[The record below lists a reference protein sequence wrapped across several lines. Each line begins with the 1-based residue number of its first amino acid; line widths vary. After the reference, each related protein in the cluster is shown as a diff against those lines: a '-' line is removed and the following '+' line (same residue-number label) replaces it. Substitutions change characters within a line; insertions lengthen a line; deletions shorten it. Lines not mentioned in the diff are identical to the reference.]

1 MKVDWERLIVR
12 SGDKV
17 RATGTFV
24 VRNDSSATMCAQTGV
39 PLGGDPTGCSES
51 LLVPVVGIDPE
62 GLVYGGVY
70 EGKQYGR
77 AKVIGTWVDGQLHV
91 EQQFAPDSGEEPPDL
106 PGAGPAPVG
115 GWQPG
120 ALPSLDPLQ
129 DYLVSNADRF
139 GPLHVGRDGVAT
151 AEVSPMDLTQ
161 IADVPVV
168 GDLESARAELAGVF
182 RGNLSVVPA
191 DRSILEWATA
201 QNALKD
207 LMHDK
212 GNGISLIGS
221 GGDRPI
227 EVGVLLLSE
236 ELYRKLQPI
245 GLELIHPRPSIIP
258 VPVG

>member
-12 SGDKV
+12 AGDKV
-17 RATGTFV
+17 QATGTFV
-24 VRNDSSATMCAQTGV
+24 VRADSSATMCAQVVV
-39 PLGGDPTGCSES
+39 PLAGDPTACSEN

-70 EGKQYGR
+70 QGKQYGR
-77 AKVIGTWVDGQLHV
+77 AKVIGRWAEGRLHV
-91 EQQFAPDSGEEPPDL
+91 EQQFAPDPGEDLADL
-106 PGAGPAPVG
+106 PGPGAAPDG

-129 DYLVSNADRF
+129 DYLVSNAARF
-139 GPLHVGRDGVAT
+139 GPFHVGRDGVAT

-161 IADVPVV
+161 SAVVPVV

-182 RGNLSVVPA
+182 SGNVSVVPA
-191 DRSILEWATA
+191 NHSILEWATA

-212 GNGISLIGS
+212 ANGISSIGS

-227 EVGVLLLSE
+227 EVTMLRLSE
-236 ELYRKLQPI
+236 DL
-245 GLELIHPRPSIIP
+245 
-258 VPVG
+258 